1 MKLSILQGLE
11 YSQVSHNNTSSKGFL
26 SPFLDE
32 ETDSQKGH
40 MLKFTLLSDGWKQ
53 KTDPFAV
60 IFTLFP
66 LCQRFPDWVP
76 RAQGQGETPWPPHC
90 GESEEKKGCLTRR
103 WFRVHFKQSS
113 SAFNFLFTV
122 YS

>member
-1 MKLSILQGLE
+1 MSQLFQFKIQKEIEGKIHMKLSILQGLE

-40 MLKFTLLSDGWKQ
+40 LLKFTLLSDGWKQ

-60 IFTLFP
+60 IFTLFT

-90 GESEEKKGCLTRR
+90 GESEEKIDCLT
-103 WFRVHFKQSS
+103 
-113 SAFNFLFTV
+113 
-122 YS
+122 